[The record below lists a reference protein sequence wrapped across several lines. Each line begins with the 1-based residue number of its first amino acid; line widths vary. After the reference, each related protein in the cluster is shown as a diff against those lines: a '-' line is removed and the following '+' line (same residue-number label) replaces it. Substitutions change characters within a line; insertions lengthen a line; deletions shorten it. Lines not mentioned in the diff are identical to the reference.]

1 MYRSISALS
10 LPLHGIL
17 VERWAT
23 AAVVAGEGGR
33 RRRRRGD
40 DEAMRCDAS
49 CIYSLLS
56 EKSKN
61 SIG

>member
-17 VERWAT
+17 VERWTT

-33 RRRRRGD
+33 RRRRGG